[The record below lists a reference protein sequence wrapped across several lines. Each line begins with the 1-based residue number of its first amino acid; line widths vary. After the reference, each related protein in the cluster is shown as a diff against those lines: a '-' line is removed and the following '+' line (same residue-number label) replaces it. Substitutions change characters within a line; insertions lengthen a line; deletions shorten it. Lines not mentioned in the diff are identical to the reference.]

1 MRTLTHL
8 HLTEDKGVGSKRT
21 LKEEYSTQTQRD
33 IVDYMNGENIVLN
46 YDNYRSTLLDF
57 IAENYLNDLDIDEYC
72 NEALHM
78 LYKQRRTLKRDL
90 IL

>member
-1 MRTLTHL
+1 
-8 HLTEDKGVGSKRT
+8 
-21 LKEEYSTQTQRD
+21 
-33 IVDYMNGENIVLN
+33 
-46 YDNYRSTLLDF
+46 LDF